1 MYTKEQ
7 HTWLKENR
15 PLYKAKELTKLFN
28 ETFGTSKSV
37 SAIEHKCSN
46 DRRLKKYDAYAPQE
60 LIWLQKNRD
69 LYSDCE
75 LTTLFNKTFNRNKS
89 VHNINRTCS
98 RYKLKKTVVKKIG
111 RSHRYSQ
118 EQIDWLKENRNNNT
132 FKSLT
137 ILFNETFDEN
147 RNFYSITNCCI
158 RNGIKK

>member
-7 HTWLKENR
+7 YAWLKENR

-37 SAIEHKCSN
+37 SAIERKCST
-46 DRRLKKYDAYAPQE
+46 DRRLKKNSSYSSQE
-60 LIWLQKNRD
+60 LNWLQKNRD

-75 LTTLFNKTFNRNKS
+75 LTALFNKTFNKNKS
-89 VHNINRTCS
+89 VHNINRACS
-98 RYKLKKTVVKKIG
+98 KYKLKKTVIINMG
-111 RSHRYSQ
+111 RGREYSQ
-118 EQIDWLKENRNNNT
+118 EQVDWLKENRKNNT

-137 ILFNETFDEN
+137 SLFNETFNEN
-147 RNFYSITNCCI
+147 RNFYSIANCCI